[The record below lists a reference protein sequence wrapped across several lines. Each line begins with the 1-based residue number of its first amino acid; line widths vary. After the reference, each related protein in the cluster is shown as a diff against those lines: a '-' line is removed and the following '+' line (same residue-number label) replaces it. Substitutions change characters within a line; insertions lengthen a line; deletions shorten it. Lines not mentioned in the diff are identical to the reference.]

1 MKPPIIVFACV
12 LFVVTA
18 CNVSTPK
25 EESVPAVTASEAPAE
40 KAPIEFAPS
49 KYSDVC
55 KSSLAGLS
63 SGNIDAFV
71 KDMSENCVYRFNS
84 GDSIAGKAAI
94 TKYWTDRRKNVIDK
108 INFSDEIWLPLNVNE
123 NNPDDV
129 RRGTWVLS
137 WFTTSATYKSGKS
150 MTQSIHTLFHF
161 NDSEQI
167 DEVIQYLDRAS
178 INAAS
183 KK

>member
-1 MKPPIIVFACV
+1 MKPLINVFALL

-25 EESVPAVTASEAPAE
+25 EESVPAVTASDAPAE

-55 KSSLAGLS
+55 KSALAGLS
-63 SGNIDAFV
+63 NGNIDAFV

-94 TKYWTDRRKNVIDK
+94 TKYWSERRTKVIDK
-108 INFSDEIWLPLNVNE
+108 ISFSEDLWLPLSVTDANTDN
-123 NNPDDV
+123 V

-137 WFTTSATYKSGKS
+137 WFTTSATYKTGKS

-183 KK
+183 KR